1 MTVPLLSTSDVD
13 ILTLWDGTWDVL
25 PSWGKPLAGSP
36 FQASVAG
43 ALLLPIVLTVSFLE
57 EEAKT
62 LSSLAVS
69 LRSKQFQNI
78 YVTDPWKTEFWS
90 SHDSMKDCLLMASL
104 ISLNLTASL
113 CHGPALGLLV

>member
-13 ILTLWDGTWDVL
+13 VLSLRDGTL
-25 PSWGKPLAGSP
+25 LLSWANLWQGALSI
-36 FQASVAG
+36 SVEG
-43 ALLLPIVLTVSFLE
+43 ALLLPIFLTVSFLE

-78 YVTDPWKTEFWS
+78 YVTDPWKTESWS
-90 SHDSMKDCLLMASL
+90 SHDSIKDCLLMASL
-104 ISLNLTASL
+104 VYLNLTASF
-113 CHGPALGLLV
+113 CPGPALGLLM